1 MNSVILGFITAFLLT
16 YIVIPSIIRVAK
28 QKKLFDA
35 PNERSSHVQP
45 TPSLGGIAIFAG
57 AICGII
63 LWTPFEAFGVLQYI
77 LAAFVIMFL
86 VGVKDDLMPLSPI
99 TKLVGQILC
108 AVILVYKSHIKITSL
123 YGIAGVN
130 EIPELFSFVL
140 SIVAIVGVINAFNLI
155 DGINGLAGGIGLLIC
170 LVFGSWFFLVN
181 HIEIAIIAFSLAGA
195 IIAFLKYNLSP
206 SKIFMGD
213 TGSLHV
219 GMVCAILAIKFIE
232 LHKNV
237 PQDKVYFVQ
246 SAPAIAICVLI
257 IPLVDTARVFAI
269 RLSQGKSPFH
279 PDKNHIHH
287 LLINIGL
294 SHSQAALTLVI
305 VNTLFVL
312 MGLSLSWLGTTQL
325 IGLTLLIAFSLA
337 TALNGLSTKAKNRTN
352 NISA

>member
-1 MNSVILGFITAFLLT
+1 MNSVILGFITAFVLT

-108 AVILVYKSHIKITSL
+108 AIILVYKSHIKVTSL
-123 YGIAGVN
+123 YGIMGIN

-140 SIVAIVGVINAFNLI
+140 SIVAIVGIINAFNLI
-155 DGINGLAGGIGLLIC
+155 DGINGLAGSIGLLIC
-170 LVFGSWFFLVN
+170 VVFGSWFFLVD
-181 HIEIAIIAFSLAGA
+181 HLEIAIVAFSLAGA
-195 IIAFLKYNLSP
+195 IVAFLKYNISP

-232 LHKNV
+232 LHKEL
-237 PQDKVYFVQ
+237 PADKTFFVQ
-246 SAPAIAICVLI
+246 GAPAIAICILI
-257 IPLVDTARVFAI
+257 LPLVDTSRVFAI

-287 LLINIGL
+287 LLINIGM
-294 SHSQAALTLVI
+294 SHSQATATLVA
-305 VNTLFVL
+305 VNSMFIL
-312 MGLSLSWLGTTQL
+312 MGFLLSWIGNTQM
-325 IGLTLLIAFSLA
+325 IALALVLAYSLVSW
-337 TALNGLSTKAKNRTN
+337 LNVLSNRAKNRTEK
-352 NISA
+352 ISA

>member
-1 MNSVILGFITAFLLT
+1 MNSVILGFITAFTLT
-16 YIVIPSIIRVAK
+16 YVVIPSVIRVAK

-86 VGVKDDLMPLSPI
+86 VGVKDDLMPLSPT
-99 TKLVGQILC
+99 TKLIGQILC
-108 AVILVYKSHIKITSL
+108 AVILVYKSQIKITSL
-123 YGIAGVN
+123 YGIMGIQ

-140 SIVAIVGVINAFNLI
+140 SIVAIVGIINAFNLI
-155 DGINGLAGGIGLLIC
+155 DGINGLAGGVGLLIC
-170 LVFGSWFFLVN
+170 LVFGAWFFLVD

-195 IIAFLKYNLSP
+195 IIAFLKYNLTP

-232 LHKNV
+232 LHKNI
-237 PQDKVYFVQ
+237 PTNTAFFVKC
-246 SAPAIAICVLI
+246 APAIAICILI
-257 IPLVDTARVFAI
+257 VPLVDTARVFTI
-269 RLSQGKSPFH
+269 RLSQGRSPFS

-287 LLINIGL
+287 LLLNTGL
-294 SHSQAALTLVI
+294 THSQASLFLVI
-305 VNTLFVL
+305 VNALFIIFGLL
-312 MGLSLSWLGTTQL
+312 MSW
-325 IGLTLLIAFSLA
+325 IGNTLLIVLSLVMAFSLA
-337 TALNGLSTKAKNRTN
+337 ALLNSVSKKIKNRN
-352 NISA
+352 EKISA